1 MLSFMRDFCRMKKLT
16 ELMIQNVRKIEKY
29 ACIDIEALFTI
40 RVICPGETT
49 GLTCAFSGIHT
60 DVLWSML
67 F

>member
-1 MLSFMRDFCRMKKLT
+1 MLSYMRDLCRMKKLT
-16 ELMIQNVRKIEKY
+16 ELMTGNVRKLEKS

-40 RVICPGETT
+40 ICAGETT
-49 GLTCAFSGIHT
+49 GLTCAFSGMHT